1 MRAWLHNLAAQL
13 DLAGVLL
20 VVMIVAMIWTLVLA
34 QRAEGFD
41 LKTVLLDDGGK
52 VSFLRVSGLG
62 AFGFSSWTLMKD
74 TLTADGVDPTV
85 FLIYVAAWSSAPVVG
100 KALEVW
106 RAKQ

>member
-1 MRAWLHNLAAQL
+1 MRAYLHALAAQL
-13 DLAGVLL
+13 DLAGLLL
-20 VVMIVAMIWTLVLA
+20 VVMILAMVWTLILA

-74 TLTADGVDPTV
+74 TLTADGVDPTI
-85 FLIYVAAWSSAPVVG
+85 FLVYVAAWSGAPVLG

-106 RAKQ
+106 RTKP